1 MKARARIGRRRSL
14 VVTALLTTQIVA
26 CSSWRVEPVAPEQLL
41 HERAPA
47 ELRVT
52 RTDGSQLVLARPK
65 VSGDSLT
72 GLSNDA
78 PRGVPLADIGTI
90 ATRHGDAGKSVLLGL
105 GIVGGLFAIAAVALS
120 GQTLG
125 AGGY

>member
-1 MKARARIGRRRSL
+1 MKARARIGRRSSL

-26 CSSWRVEPVAPEQLL
+26 CSSWRVEPLAPEQLL
-41 HERAPA
+41 QERSPA
-47 ELRVT
+47 ELRVKE
-52 RTDGSQLVLARPK
+52 TDGHQLVLVQPK
-65 VSGDSLT
+65 VSGDSLI
-72 GLSNDA
+72 GIKNGA
-78 PRGVPLADIGTI
+78 RRGVPLTEVATV
-90 ATRHGDAGKSVLLGL
+90 ATRHGDAGKSLLLGL